1 MRNTRDTLRLF
12 VLSLLI
18 FCMTIPG
25 IASVASAWDPTSEKG
40 DAVPPL
46 QLFDMQQERI
56 IKTLPNSETYQT
68 EAKKWLGSVKGLAP
82 QITIG
87 HKCGYI
93 IRVPLKD
100 PAQVKLPKVI
110 LEVKDVFLIYCPDKE
125 PLLLIFST
133 ERKPFLLQF
142 TADVKPFM
150 QQLLTPQSSGNVK
163 ESNG

>member
-1 MRNTRDTLRLF
+1 MRITRDALRLF
-12 VLSLLI
+12 LLSLFI
-18 FCMTIPG
+18 FCLTVPG
-25 IASVASAWDPTSEKG
+25 IASVASAWDPASDKG
-40 DAVPPL
+40 DIVPPL

-56 IKTLPNSETYQT
+56 IKTLPNSEAYQT
-68 EAKKWLGSVKGLAP
+68 EAKKWLASVTGLAP

-93 IRVPLKD
+93 IRIPLKD
-100 PAQVKLPKVI
+100 QTQVKLPKVV

-125 PLLLIFST
+125 PLLLIFSA